1 MHAQERPIQTAL
13 RPKSELSEIA
23 GGDPSTPIGLRIRL
37 EDNGSV
43 QANHEI
49 DQRLIARCFTPV
61 EMAHLAQDRDF
72 QRAVTAINTLDDFE
86 QVVAL
91 GHLLITD
98 PWLKYDQ

>member
-1 MHAQERPIQTAL
+1 MR
-13 RPKSELSEIA
+13 RKSELSEVA
-23 GGDPSTPIGLRIRL
+23 IGLPSIPSSLRMRL
-37 EDNGSV
+37 EDNGSAH
-43 QANHEI
+43 ANHEI

-91 GHLLITD
+91 GLLLITD
-98 PWLKYDQ
+98 RSLRFNRRSF